1 MDRINSVYY
10 LLGDFHA
17 SRPKQAFSIPLTKKH
32 MKPIQLLILLL
43 LGAVFSACSP
53 NSTSPT
59 EADARAVLEQQIRD
73 FSQELIKLM
82 EFQKTGEKALD
93 TLVLVNATAK
103 IEFLEDCNW
112 PFDTTVIALKVVPG
126 ATPNVRKGEQRT
138 VNLTLQFQKTDRGW
152 KATQA
157 KDQKSKP
164 TQ

>member
-1 MDRINSVYY
+1 
-10 LLGDFHA
+10 
-17 SRPKQAFSIPLTKKH
+17 
-32 MKPIQLLILLL
+32 MKPIQLLIPLLL
-43 LGAVFSACSP
+43 VALFSACSP

-73 FSQELIKLM
+73 SSQGLIKLV
-82 EFQKTGEKALD
+82 EFQKTGEKALES
-93 TLVLVNATAK
+93 VMLVNATAK

-112 PFDTTVIALKVVPG
+112 PIDTMVIALKVVPG

-138 VNLTLQFQKTDRGW
+138 VNLTLEFLKTDGDW

-157 KDQKSKP
+157 KDSKSKP

>member
-1 MDRINSVYY
+1 MR
-10 LLGDFHA
+10 L
-17 SRPKQAFSIPLTKKH
+17 PKNKPCPFPQPTKH
-32 MKPIQLLILLL
+32 MKPIQLLTPLLFVAL
-43 LGAVFSACSP
+43 FSACSP
-53 NSTSPT
+53 NSTTPT

-73 FSQELIKLM
+73 FSQGLIKLM

-103 IEFLEDCNW
+103 IEFLEDCTW

>member
-1 MDRINSVYY
+1 M
-10 LLGDFHA
+10 LGDFHA
-17 SRPKQAFSIPLTKKH
+17 SRPKQAFSIPLTKNH

-73 FSQELIKLM
+73 FSQGLIKLM
-82 EFQKTGEKALD
+82 EFQKTGEKALES
-93 TLVLVNATAK
+93 VMLVNATAK

-112 PFDTTVIALKVVPG
+112 PFDTTVLALKVIPG

-152 KATQA
+152 KATEA
-157 KDQKSKP
+157 KDLKSKP